1 MHNEPSPDPSQLQR
15 LIDGELSA
23 VEIRKL
29 FETAEQHP
37 SQWRTI
43 ASEFAEDQLFRR
55 QFETMIDDIDSKPVK
70 PATTATKESSSQSMP
85 LVGKLAIAASLAV
98 AGLVGYLVGSDG
110 PIVTPEVPV
119 STKMIANN
127 DSSGSPDI
135 TPVNLQPEYRME
147 LLTPEG
153 ESMNEVDLYLYDDLY
168 RIVENRDGKA
178 GGGVSLRDVWPKST
192 FSQEARRRLIK
203 SGYDV
208 NESTNFF
215 SGRLQDGRQFVV
227 PVRSIRFDPGH

>member
-55 QFETMIDDIDSKPVK
+55 QFETMIDDVDSKPVK
-70 PATTATKESSSQSMP
+70 PVAPVKETSSQAMP
-85 LVGKLAIAASLAV
+85 LVGKLALAASLAV

-110 PIVTPEVPV
+110 PIATPENPA
-119 STKMIANN
+119 SKNMIANN
-127 DSSGSPDI
+127 DPNDSPAV
-135 TPVNLQPEYRME
+135 TPVTDLQPEYRME

-153 ESMNEVDLYLYDDLY
+153 ESMNEVDLYRYDDLH
-168 RIVENRDGKA
+168 RLVENRGGDVGK
-178 GGGVSLRDVWPKST
+178 GVSLRDVLPKSA
-192 FSQEARRRLIK
+192 FSQEARRRLIE

-227 PVRSIRFDPGH
+227 PVRSIRFDQGH